1 MSQTTLCRNFG
12 GKEGGGAYFQ
22 WGRIS
27 GTLRYIY
34 LSVNN
39 SHESQLFSVQNGVQN
54 MLAHDA
60 IITHSTEI
68 DTFLS
73 KVGKHLEDD
82 INVAVSFG
90 NIYSVFT
97 SKLETMTK
105 DGATMMVKTE
115 QYLQHSVQLTD
126 SEGENQIQNL
136 VSIYKFC
143 RPTLLFL
150 LLHTDTLPVPEKI
163 RELYPAP
170 PKYNE
175 LKTKVTIPYVY

>member
-1 MSQTTLCRNFG
+1 
-12 GKEGGGAYFQ
+12 
-22 WGRIS
+22 
-27 GTLRYIY
+27 
-34 LSVNN
+34 
-39 SHESQLFSVQNGVQN
+39 